1 MSTGRLA
8 SCRSNR
14 HSWPMRRLDKFSIET
29 DQRTPDRACDAPGC
43 TSEGLHRAPRSRETL
58 NQFFWFCLDHVREYN
73 RTWNYCAG
81 MNEHQIERAVRE
93 DTVWRR
99 PTWPLGN
106 GRKSYRRDFE
116 NGAFRDPFDLGEELG
131 TKDRRARE
139 LTPEQHADFMAFRT
153 MDLVPPVTLTQLKT
167 RYKELVKRHHPD
179 VNGGDNSAE
188 ERLKDINEAYTTLK
202 KSLAE

>member
-1 MSTGRLA
+1 
-8 SCRSNR
+8 
-14 HSWPMRRLDKFSIET
+14 MRRLDKFSIET
-29 DQRTPDRACDAPGC
+29 TQRAPERACDAPGC
-43 TSEGLHRAPRSRETL
+43 AAEGLHRAPRSRETL

-81 MNEHQIERAVRE
+81 MNEQEIESAVRE

-106 GRKSYRRDFE
+106 QRKPYQRQFE
-116 NGAFRDPFDLGEELG
+116 NGEFRDPFGLGDELG

-153 MDLVPPVTLTQLKT
+153 MGLVPPVTLTHLKT